1 MSGSLFYRVM
11 SAYDT
16 LWRRLH
22 RVEKID
28 ELLSLSY
35 ETYKGERKAMNDGS
49 WVEPGDSLAILH
61 FNHECF
67 NGGNSPREYARGALR
82 FRRLLFKSFN
92 HLAGRMNTEKKFEH
106 IKALHGVTWI
116 APHGEKVGFMIERL
130 PASWL
135 NRVRQFYFRLL
146 LKAFFPTLAA
156 RENERLQPH
165 AFWLTRHNL
174 LTYFSEESHTDEFR
188 NRKARDRESGDFES
202 DPNAPVQLAD
212 YS

>member
-11 SAYDT
+11 SGYDA

-22 RVEKID
+22 RVERID

-35 ETYKGERKAMNDGS
+35 EKYAGERKAMNDGT
-49 WVEPGDSLAILH
+49 WLEPGDSLAIIH
-61 FNHECF
+61 FNHDCF
-67 NGGNSPREYARGALR
+67 NTGSSPREYARGALR
-82 FRRLLFKSFN
+82 FRRLLVKSLN
-92 HLAGRMNTEKKFEH
+92 HLAALMASEARFQH

-135 NRVRQFYFRLL
+135 NRMRQFYFRLL

-156 RENERLQPH
+156 RENDRLQPH
-165 AFWLTRHNL
+165 AFWLTRSHL
-174 LTYFSEESHTDEFR
+174 LNYFSEESRTDEFR
-188 NRKARDRESGDFES
+188 NRKTRDSESGGFES
-202 DPNAPVQLAD
+202 DSGAAARLVD

>member
-1 MSGSLFYRVM
+1 MSGNWFNRIM
-11 SAYDT
+11 TWYDT

-35 ETYKGERKAMNDGS
+35 EVYKGERKAMNDDT
-49 WVEPGDSLAILH
+49 WLEPGDALAILH

-67 NGGNSPREYARGALR
+67 NAGNNPREYARGALR
-82 FRRLLFKSFN
+82 FRRLLVKSLN
-92 HLAGRMNTEKKFEH
+92 HLASRINNEKKFKD

-130 PASWL
+130 PTTWG
-135 NRVRQFYFRLL
+135 NRMRQFYFRLL

-156 RENERLQPH
+156 RENDRLQPH
-165 AFWLTRHNL
+165 AFWLTRNNL
-174 LTYFSEESHTDEFR
+174 LNYFSEESHTDEFR
-188 NRKARDRESGDFES
+188 NRKARNSESGGFES
-202 DPNAPVQLAD
+202 EPTPAVQLAD
-212 YS
+212 YP